1 MKALLALPL
10 LLLPIIAGAVG
21 ELPTEET
28 AFVDAVQHMRKDK
41 IAEFL
46 GEPANAIEV
55 KDKRSGE
62 LIGYIW
68 NYSYINTSPEGD
80 YYKTTELDF
89 VGDRVETIVF
99 SNEDEVAQNDAP
111 VQGECDPSC

>member
-1 MKALLALPL
+1 MKALFVLPL
-10 LLLPIIAGAVG
+10 LLLPTIASAVG

-28 AFVDAVQHMRKDK
+28 AFVDAVKSMKKDK
-41 IAEFL
+41 ITEFL
-46 GEPANAIEV
+46 GEPTSSMDV
-55 KDKRSGE
+55 KDKRTGL
-62 LIGYIW
+62 LIGSIW

-99 SNEDEVAQNDAP
+99 SNEDEVVASEA
-111 VQGECDPSC
+111 VVEGECVPSC